1 MIDPTDIVKDV
12 SQPLTSSL
20 SDAWQWLLGDRIAAW
35 RLENA
40 AKIQVKVNT
49 KLAALGL
56 KTVPARIPERYAMA
70 WFEEATKQDETEI
83 QDLFARLL
91 ANAAAGDEDAAD
103 RRHLEIVARFVP
115 LDAKVMDI
123 FYNGELAKRHMSQAG
138 ELVEVSVDE
147 WSLYKSLKDEF
158 GARGWQSV
166 EHLIALGVLEKRNHI
181 STESVT
187 RLLSNLQT
195 DTSSGLVYPSYG
207 SGTELEVM
215 AEIVSTLT
223 GLSLMRALSD

>member
-1 MIDPTDIVKDV
+1 MIDATDIVKDV
-12 SQPLTSSL
+12 SQPFTSSL

-35 RLENA
+35 RLQNA

-70 WFEEATKQDETEI
+70 WFEEATKQDEPEI

-115 LDAKVMDI
+115 LMQRSWTYFTTA
-123 FYNGELAKRHMSQAG
+123 N
-138 ELVEVSVDE
+138 
-147 WSLYKSLKDEF
+147 
-158 GARGWQSV
+158 
-166 EHLIALGVLEKRNHI
+166 
-181 STESVT
+181 
-187 RLLSNLQT
+187 
-195 DTSSGLVYPSYG
+195 
-207 SGTELEVM
+207 
-215 AEIVSTLT
+215 
-223 GLSLMRALSD
+223 